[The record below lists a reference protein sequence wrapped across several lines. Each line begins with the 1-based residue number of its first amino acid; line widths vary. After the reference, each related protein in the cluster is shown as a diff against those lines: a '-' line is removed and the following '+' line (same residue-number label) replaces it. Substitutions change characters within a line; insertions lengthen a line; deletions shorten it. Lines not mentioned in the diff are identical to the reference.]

1 VANKRIWSWFDQ
13 GNAVSAIL
21 GVGDFRIHSHTWRS
35 HHDDLLVLRELCGW
49 ADDRDQWPA
58 ARAAVAQAISESPT
72 SNAALGLVW
81 AAFLV
86 GDGLHE
92 QLVTEDQAS
101 TVLDGGD
108 LSESAS
114 DDDQAVRQ
122 AVRDRVARGNG

>member
-1 VANKRIWSWFDQ
+1 MANERIWSWFDQ
-13 GNAVSAIL
+13 GDAVSAIL

-35 HHDDLLVLRELCGW
+35 QHDDLLVLRELCGW
-49 ADDRDQWPA
+49 ADDRDRWPD

-72 SNAALGLVW
+72 SDAALGLVW

-86 GDGLHE
+86 GDDLHE

-101 TVLDGGD
+101 TVLDGVD

-114 DDDQAVRQ
+114 DEDQAVRR
-122 AVRDRVARGNG
+122 AVRDRIAPGSA